1 VASFATTY
9 MAAALMER
17 ALWAPLVVAAVLLAA
32 GSVAML
38 GLPEPAGWPLEDAL
52 ARPAGGGGGGGG
64 DDSGYYGGVQREYL
78 VQLRG
83 GGSTGQLSD
92 ERVQLVSGARS

>member
-1 VASFATTY
+1 
-9 MAAALMER
+9 MER

-38 GLPEPAGWPLEDAL
+38 ALPEPAGRPLEDSL
-52 ARPAGGGGGGGG
+52 ARPPGGGGGGGEG
-64 DDSGYYGGVQREYL
+64 SNYYGGVQREYL

-83 GGSTGQLSD
+83 GSTGQLSE
-92 ERVQLVSGARS
+92 ERVQLVSGVRS